1 MSPHE
6 LLSLKCQY
14 EELGFL
20 PLSGS
25 NMTSLLSSLVLDGL
39 KKKLEAF
46 CCIIRYILDSH
57 LTLSME
63 VQRRRSVTVI

>member
-14 EELGFL
+14 EEVRFL

-39 KKKLEAF
+39 KKKNLRLF
-46 CCIIRYILDSH
+46 VV
-57 LTLSME
+57 LSG
-63 VQRRRSVTVI
+63 IF